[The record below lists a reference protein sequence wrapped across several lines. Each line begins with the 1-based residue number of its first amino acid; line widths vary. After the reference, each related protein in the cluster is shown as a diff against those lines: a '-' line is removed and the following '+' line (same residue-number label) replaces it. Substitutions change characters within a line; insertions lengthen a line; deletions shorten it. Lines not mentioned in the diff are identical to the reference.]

1 MKQAKELYDAGWR
14 PGDAWEMAHALE
26 LSLATAERL
35 CAEMRELCDIRWDFT
50 TLEGINTVSRINDI
64 RPAGD
69 ELVVTTED
77 YRLELDERVY
87 ISELLMYLDEM
98 GLTEPDAIN
107 RLAITTYYGPGDI
120 VDRIVNAINDDE
132 LADAREMLQ
141 ALQPEYI
148 GELMNEDGCTMRHY
162 WSGDLV
168 HEVRWAETYN
178 QDGVLDDL
186 QLLVVG

>member
-14 PGDAWEMAHALE
+14 PEDAWEMAHALE

-77 YRLELDERVY
+77 YHLKVGDRVY
-87 ISELLMYLDEM
+87 IRELLMYLDEM

-141 ALQPEYI
+141 ALRPEYT
-148 GELMNEDGCTMRHY
+148 GEMMDEEGCTVRHY
-162 WSGDLV
+162 RSGNPV
-168 HEVRWAETYN
+168 HKVRWAETYN
-178 QDGVLDDL
+178 QDDLLDYL
-186 QLLVVG
+186 EVVVG